1 MTSGSEQLW
10 GCSAALH
17 TCAVEVKYVAMKW
30 DEMSCKYNRPGQRQS
45 LCPPRSMWPS
55 DPRCRVSGRRL
66 RSCGSC
72 CCGRC
77 RRARCIR
84 VNSTPAPL
92 GCGARWKTCSHS
104 SVTHSGFPLT
114 PFAEFVTR
122 TSSVLLVVI
131 FTAAA
136 AQEGLG
142 SSGAV
147 GASLALVTSV
157 SPSLTARSE
166 RSLTRCLSH
175 L

>member
-10 GCSAALH
+10 DCSAALH
-17 TCAVEVKYVAMKW
+17 TCAVEVKYIAMKW
-30 DEMSCKYNRPGQRQS
+30 DGMSCKYNRPGQRQS

-104 SVTHSGFPLT
+104 SATRSGFSPHSLCRLCHQN
-114 PFAEFVTR
+114 FFCAAGCYVHGSCSAGR
-122 TSSVLLVVI
+122 AGLLW
-131 FTAAA
+131 
-136 AQEGLG
+136 G
-142 SSGAV
+142 SGSEPGSGHH
-147 GASLALVTSV
+147 
-157 SPSLTARSE
+157 P
-166 RSLTRCLSH
+166 
-175 L
+175 